1 MVINEQGKILINR
14 INDRNTTDLAC
25 FSGGAYLFLVR
36 EERQAEP
43 EATGR
48 IPGVWGTSASVRVPP
63 TDGPPVRVI
72 P

>member
-1 MVINEQGKILINR
+1 MVINGQGKILINR

-25 FSGGAYLFLVR
+25 ISFSGGAYLFLVR

-63 TDGPPVRVI
+63 TDSE
-72 P
+72 